1 MDYEYTGMIAAAWDL
16 LRGDTS
22 DWPDRFFYRDLII
35 HHGQPALDVG
45 CGTGRLLLDYLAQG
59 IDIDGV
65 DNSPEMLAICAE
77 KAQKLGL
84 HPSLFEQAME
94 RLDLPRTYR
103 TIMVP
108 SSSFQ
113 LLTNTQHAREAML
126 RFFRH
131 LEPGGV
137 LVMPFM
143 LTWKGSTAQPIV
155 QGEWKL
161 AGEALRP
168 EDGKTIRRWSR
179 STYDLPH
186 QLESTEDRYEVLQD
200 GAVIATE
207 AHARSPATRW
217 YTQEQALHLYQ
228 EAGFTTMRIL
238 KGFSQQPASP
248 EDTVFSI
255 IGTRPMSREVA
266 SHG

>member
-1 MDYEYTGMIAAAWDL
+1 MDPESYEYTGMIAAAWDL

-22 DWPDRFFYRDLII
+22 NWSDRFFYRDLIL

-77 KAQKLGL
+77 KARKLAL
-84 HPSLFEQAME
+84 HPRLFEQAME
-94 RLDLPRTYR
+94 KLDLPRTYR
-103 TIMVP
+103 MIMVP

-113 LLTNTQHAREAML
+113 LLTNPQDARDAML
-126 RFFRH
+126 RFLRH
-131 LEPGGV
+131 LKPKGV

-143 LTWKGSTAQPIV
+143 LLWKGSTTQPIV
-155 QGEWKL
+155 QGEWEL

-168 EDGKTIRRWSR
+168 EDGRTIRRWSR
-179 STYDLPH
+179 STFDLSH

-200 GAVIATE
+200 GVVIVTE
-207 AHARSPATRW
+207 DHVRSPATRW

-228 EAGFTTMRIL
+228 KARFTSMRIL
-238 KGFSQQPASP
+238 EEFSQQPASP

-255 IGTRPMSREVA
+255 IGTKP
-266 SHG
+266 

>member
-1 MDYEYTGMIAAAWDL
+1 MNSNSYEYMGMMASAWDL

-22 DWPDRFFYRDLII
+22 SWPDRFFYKDLILKY
-35 HHGQPALDVG
+35 GQPALDVG

-77 KAQKLGL
+77 KAQQLGL
-84 HPSLFEQAME
+84 HPQLFEQPME

-103 TIMVP
+103 TIIVP

-113 LLTNTQHAREAML
+113 LLTDLQNAQEAIQ
-126 RFFRH
+126 RFFQH

-143 LTWKGSTAQPIV
+143 LLWNELTTEPIV
-155 QGEWKL
+155 QGAWELVGKAYRL
-161 AGEALRP
+161 
-168 EDGKTIRRWSR
+168 EDDSSIRRWTR
-179 STYDLPH
+179 STYDIPH
-186 QLESTEDRYEVLQD
+186 QLESTEDRYEVLRD
-200 GAVIATE
+200 STVIATE
-207 AHARSPATRW
+207 MHVRFPATRW
-217 YTQEQALHLYQ
+217 YSQQQAMRLYQ
-228 EAGFTTMRIL
+228 EAGFISIQVL
-238 KGFSQQPASP
+238 KEFSRELASQ

-255 IGTRPMSREVA
+255 IGRRP
-266 SHG
+266 